1 MREHKKVLSALVV
14 DDDATIRDSSRQ
26 VLERLGFAVDEAIT
40 GEDALILAKQ
50 FAYPL
55 ALLDLKMPGIGGM
68 ETLRQMKAMNPD
80 TAVVVITGYPTIETA
95 VEAIRLGASDFIMKP
110 FTPDGLRVVVEKAM
124 REKRLERENEFLN
137 AKLSEVEE
145 DDRYAII
152 GESPEIR
159 AVLDLV
165 RKVAP
170 TESTVL
176 ITGESGTGKELIARA
191 IHRQSA
197 RAKKPFVVVDCGTL
211 VGSLFESELFGHVKG
226 AFTGA
231 SSTTHGRFELA
242 DGGTIFFDEIS
253 NIGLETQA
261 KLLRVIQEREFTRV
275 GSNQVIRVD
284 TRIIAATNSDL
295 QRAVSLGTFREDLYY
310 RLCVVP
316 ITLPPLRQRKTD
328 IPLLCYH
335 FLRKYARKRKKNV
348 TRIDDDVLKIFCSYD
363 WPGNVRELENAIER
377 AVILANSDSITKK
390 DILKYA
396 YIAPQPPTAPE
407 HPDIKSEA
415 PVDEQRILTLRE
427 MEVEH
432 IRRVLKQANGNKGF
446 AAKQLG
452 IDRKTLWRKI
462 KKYSINE

>member
-1 MREHKKVLSALVV
+1 
-14 DDDATIRDSSRQ
+14 
-26 VLERLGFAVDEAIT
+26 
-40 GEDALILAKQ
+40 
-50 FAYPL
+50 
-55 ALLDLKMPGIGGM
+55 
-68 ETLRQMKAMNPD
+68 
-80 TAVVVITGYPTIETA
+80 
-95 VEAIRLGASDFIMKP
+95 
-110 FTPDGLRVVVEKAM
+110 
-124 REKRLERENEFLN
+124 
-137 AKLSEVEE
+137 
-145 DDRYAII
+145 
-152 GESPEIR
+152 
-159 AVLDLV
+159 
-165 RKVAP
+165 
-170 TESTVL
+170 VL

-197 RAKKPFVVVDCGTL
+197 RAKEPFVVVDCGTL

-396 YIAPQPPTAPE
+396 YIAPQPPSAPE